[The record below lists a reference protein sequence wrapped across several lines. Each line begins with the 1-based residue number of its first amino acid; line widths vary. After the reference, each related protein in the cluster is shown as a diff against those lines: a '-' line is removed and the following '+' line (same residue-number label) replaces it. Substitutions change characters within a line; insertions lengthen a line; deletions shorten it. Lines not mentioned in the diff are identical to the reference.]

1 MRLAC
6 QAILGMNFGWP
17 ALSLSV
23 PEIVRERHSQP
34 APISRAS
41 FETVHLLAAL
51 KTNLSSVNCFAFD
64 GVIAMCPAYQN
75 ASRHRHLGADYAAV
89 IVEGA

>member
-1 MRLAC
+1 MS
-6 QAILGMNFGWP
+6 IG
-17 ALSLSV
+17 
-23 PEIVRERHSQP
+23 IVREQHSQL
-34 APISRAS
+34 AAIQARI
-41 FETVHLLAAL
+41 ETGTGKTVHLLAAL